1 VERNQRIESIAG
13 LLEAARE
20 PLSGTELAER
30 FGVSRQAIVQDIA
43 RLRDSGCPI
52 RATAAGYALD
62 RQGCGLRRLLAVRHR
77 PEDVR
82 EELLAIV
89 ELGGRVI
96 DVIVDHPVYG
106 ELKGNI
112 DAGTPEEVHR
122 FVNLLESTGRGT
134 LSSLSGGFHLH
145 TIEAKD
151 AETLDRIETALG
163 EKGFLGR

>member
-1 VERNQRIESIAG
+1 MERNERLERIAEMLSTSV
-13 LLEAARE
+13 E
-20 PLSGTELAER
+20 PLGGTGLADC

-43 RLRDSGCPI
+43 RLRDAGYPI
-52 RATAAGYALD
+52 RATAAGYALE
-62 RQGCGLRRLLAVRHR
+62 RPGRMVRRLVAVRHR
-77 PEDVR
+77 PEDIR
-82 EELLAIV
+82 EELLTIV
-89 ELGGRVI
+89 NLGGRVV
-96 DVIVDHPVYG
+96 DVVVDHPVYG

-145 TIEAKD
+145 LVEAES
-151 AETLDRIETALG
+151 AETLDRIEAALG

>member
-1 VERNQRIESIAG
+1 MERSERLGQIFA
-13 LLEAARE
+13 LLESASR
-20 PLSGTELAER
+20 PLSGAELAER

-62 RQGCGLRRLLAVRHR
+62 RQGCGMRRLVAVRHGAEEIR
-77 PEDVR
+77 D
-82 EELLAIV
+82 ELLTIV
-89 ELGGRVI
+89 SLGGRVI

-112 DAGTPEEVHR
+112 DVRTPEEVHR

-145 TIEAKD
+145 TIEAD
-151 AETLDRIETALG
+151 CAETLNRIEAALG
-163 EKGFLGR
+163 EKGLLGR

>member
-1 VERNQRIESIAG
+1 MDRNERLERIAD
-13 LLEAARE
+13 LLQSATE
-20 PLSGTELAER
+20 PLSGAELAER

-43 RLRDSGCPI
+43 RLRDSGCLI
-52 RATAAGYALD
+52 RAPAAGYSLD
-62 RQGCGLRRLLAVRHR
+62 RLGCGVRRLVAVRHR

-82 EELLAIV
+82 EELLTIV
-89 ELGGRVI
+89 GLGGRVI

-112 DAGTPEEVHR
+112 DAASPEEVHR

-145 TIEAKD
+145 TIEAD
-151 AETLDRIETALG
+151 NSETLDRIESALG

>member
-1 VERNQRIESIAG
+1 MRG
-13 LLEAARE
+13 KAASDV
-20 PLSGTELAER
+20 L
-30 FGVSRQAIVQDIA
+30 
-43 RLRDSGCPI
+43 
-52 RATAAGYALD
+52 
-62 RQGCGLRRLLAVRHR
+62 RHR

-89 ELGGRVI
+89 EMGGRVI

-151 AETLDRIETALG
+151 TETLDRIESVLG

>member
-1 VERNQRIESIAG
+1 MERNERLERIAG
-13 LLEAARE
+13 LLEAAEE
-20 PLSGTELAER
+20 PLSGTGLAER

-62 RQGCGLRRLLAVRHR
+62 RQGCGVRRLMAVRHG
-77 PEDVR
+77 PCDVR

-89 ELGGRVI
+89 GLGGRVI
-96 DVIVDHPVYG
+96 DVIDDHPVYG

-145 TIEAKD
+145 TVEAGD
-151 AETLDRIETALG
+151 TETLDRIESVLG

>member
-1 VERNQRIESIAG
+1 MDRSERLGKIFA
-13 LLEAARE
+13 LLESANE
-20 PLSGTELAER
+20 PKSGAELAEL

-62 RQGCGLRRLLAVRHR
+62 RQGCGVRRLVAVRHR
-77 PEDVR
+77 PEEIR
-82 EELLAIV
+82 EELLTIV
-89 ELGGRVI
+89 ALGGRII

-112 DAGTPEEVHR
+112 DVRTPEEVHR

-134 LSSLSGGFHLH
+134 LSSLSAGFHLH
-145 TIEAKD
+145 TIEAD
-151 AETLDRIETALG
+151 SAETLDRIETALG

>member
-1 VERNQRIESIAG
+1 MERKERLERIAG
-13 LLEAARE
+13 LLEAAEE
-20 PLSGTELAER
+20 PLSGADLADG
-30 FGVSRQAIVQDIA
+30 FGVSRQAFVQDIA

-62 RQGCGLRRLLAVRHR
+62 RQGCGVRRLLAVRHR

-89 ELGGRVI
+89 EMGGRVI

-151 AETLDRIETALG
+151 TETLDRIESVLG

>member
-1 VERNQRIESIAG
+1 MERNERLGKIEE
-13 LLEAARE
+13 LLKTARE
-20 PLSGTELAER
+20 PLCGAGLAEL

-43 RLRDSGCPI
+43 RLRDSGCAI
-52 RATAAGYALD
+52 RATAGGYSLD
-62 RQGCGLRRLLAVRHR
+62 RQGCGVRRLMAVRHA
-77 PEDVR
+77 PEEVR
-82 EELLAIV
+82 EELLAV
-89 ELGGRVI
+89 VAEGGRVI

-112 DAGTPEEVHR
+112 DVGTPEEVHR

-145 TIEAKD
+145 TIEAD
-151 AETLDRIETALG
+151 STESLDRIESVLG

>member
-1 VERNQRIESIAG
+1 MERSERLGQIFA
-13 LLEAARE
+13 LLESATE
-20 PLSGTELAER
+20 PLSGAELAER
-30 FGVSRQAIVQDIA
+30 FGVSRQAIVQDIS

-62 RQGCGLRRLLAVRHR
+62 RQGRGVRRLVAVRHG
-77 PEDVR
+77 PGEIR
-82 EELLAIV
+82 EELLTIV
-89 ELGGRVI
+89 GMGGRVI

-112 DAGTPEEVHR
+112 DVRTAEEVHR

-145 TIEAKD
+145 TIEAD
-151 AETLDRIETALG
+151 STETLDRIETVLG

>member
-1 VERNQRIESIAG
+1 MERNERLGRIAE
-13 LLEAARE
+13 LLEAAKE
-20 PLSGTELAER
+20 PLSGTGLAER

-52 RATAAGYALD
+52 RATAVGYALD
-62 RQGCGLRRLLAVRHR
+62 RQGCGVRRLLAVRHD
-77 PEDVR
+77 PENVR
-82 EELLAIV
+82 EELLTIV
-89 ELGGRVI
+89 GLGGRVI

-145 TIEAKD
+145 TIEAENE
-151 AETLDRIETALG
+151 ETLDRIESVLG